1 LIEQHIKYKFS
12 RMKTEKFNYDL
23 PEYLIAQYPP
33 ANRTDARLLVA
44 VSGIEHEIFQNIA
57 QYFQPNDL
65 LVLNQTSVIPAR
77 LYGEKS
83 TGGKVEILLERLLGN
98 NQTLVQVKS
107 SRSPKEGHELVFKL
121 GENEFN
127 AKLIGRKENFFILEW
142 SSDPETIFQTHG
154 HIPLPPYMT
163 RAPKQIDTERYET
176 VYANQK
182 HKESVAAPTAGMHFD
197 NQLLDEIKNKGIDIG
212 YVNLQVGAGTFQP
225 VKTEMITNHQIHKEL
240 IEVDSVL
247 IEQVKQTKASGGK
260 IIAVG
265 TTSVRALET
274 ACQEDYQPFKG
285 ETQLFIYPGYE
296 FKVVDLM
303 ITNFH
308 LPKSSLLI
316 LVAAFIGYEKMI
328 DLYQLAIEK
337 EYRFLSY
344 GDAMLLKKNEI

>member
-1 LIEQHIKYKFS
+1 
-12 RMKTEKFNYDL
+12 MKTEKFNYDL
-23 PEYLIAQYPP
+23 PEHLIAQYPLE
-33 ANRTDARLLVA
+33 NRVDSRLLTCID
-44 VSGIEHEIFQNIA
+44 GIEHKNFQDMVSYI
-57 QYFQPNDL
+57 QHGDL
-65 LVLNQTSVIPAR
+65 LVVNKTSVIPAR
-77 LYGEKS
+77 LFGEKS
-83 TGGKVEILLERLLGN
+83 TGGKVEIFLERFLSDH
-98 NQTLVQVKS
+98 QTLVQIKS
-107 SRSPKEGHELVFKL
+107 SRTPKENTQLVFSFE
-121 GENEFN
+121 GEQFFATVE
-127 AKLIGRKENFFILEW
+127 GRQDNFFILDW
-142 SSDPETIFQTHG
+142 QQDPQNIFQLHG
-154 HIPLPPYMT
+154 EIPLPPYMH
-163 RAPKQIDTERYET
+163 RSAEKIDEERYET
-176 VYANQK
+176 VYADSEK
-182 HKESVAAPTAGMHFD
+182 RESVAAPTAGIHFD
-197 NQLLDEIKNKGIDIG
+197 KQLLDEIKNKGIDIG

-225 VKTEMITNHQIHKEL
+225 VKTEMITDHQIHKEL

-247 IEQVKQTKASGGK
+247 IEQVKQTKARGGQ

>member
-1 LIEQHIKYKFS
+1 
-12 RMKTEKFNYDL
+12 MKTEKFNYDL

-44 VSGIEHEIFQNIA
+44 VSGIEHEIFQNIT

-83 TGGKVEILLERLLGN
+83 TGGKVEIFLERFLSDH
-98 NQTLVQVKS
+98 QTLVQIKS
-107 SRSPKEGHELVFKL
+107 SRTPKENTQLVFSFE
-121 GENEFN
+121 GEQFFATVE
-127 AKLIGRKENFFILEW
+127 GRQDNFFILDW
-142 SSDPETIFQTHG
+142 QQDPQNIFQLHG
-154 HIPLPPYMT
+154 EIPLPPYMH
-163 RAPKQIDTERYET
+163 RSAEKIDEERYET
-176 VYANQK
+176 VYADSEK
-182 HKESVAAPTAGMHFD
+182 RESVAAPTAGIHFD
-197 NQLLDEIKNKGIDIG
+197 KQLLDEIKNKGIDIG

-225 VKTEMITNHQIHKEL
+225 VKTEMITDHQIHKEL

-247 IEQVKQTKASGGK
+247 IEQVKQTKARGGQ

-274 ACQEDYQPFKG
+274 ACQEDYRPFKG

>member
-1 LIEQHIKYKFS
+1 
-12 RMKTEKFNYDL
+12 MKTEKFNYDL
-23 PEYLIAQYPP
+23 PEHLIAQYPLE
-33 ANRTDARLLVA
+33 NRVDSRLLTCID
-44 VSGIEHEIFQNIA
+44 GIEHKNFQDMVSYI
-57 QYFQPNDL
+57 QHGDL
-65 LVLNQTSVIPAR
+65 LVVNKTSVIPAR
-77 LYGEKS
+77 LFGEKS
-83 TGGKVEILLERLLGN
+83 TGGKVEIFLERFLSDH
-98 NQTLVQVKS
+98 QTLVQIKS
-107 SRSPKEGHELVFKL
+107 SRTPKENTQLVFSFE
-121 GENEFN
+121 GEQFFATVE
-127 AKLIGRKENFFILEW
+127 GRQDNFFILDW
-142 SSDPETIFQTHG
+142 QQDPQNIFQLHG
-154 HIPLPPYMT
+154 EIPLPPYMH
-163 RAPKQIDTERYET
+163 RSAEKIDEERYET
-176 VYANQK
+176 VYADSEK
-182 HKESVAAPTAGMHFD
+182 RESVAAPTAGIHFD
-197 NQLLDEIKNKGIDIG
+197 KQLLDEIKNKGIDIG

-225 VKTEMITNHQIHKEL
+225 VKTEMITDHQIHKEL

-247 IEQVKQTKASGGK
+247 IEQVKQTKARGGQ

-274 ACQEDYQPFKG
+274 ACQEDYRPFKG
-285 ETQLFIYPGYE
+285 QTQLFIYPGYE

>member
-1 LIEQHIKYKFS
+1 
-12 RMKTEKFNYDL
+12 MKTEKFNYDL
-23 PEYLIAQYPP
+23 PEYLIAQYPLE
-33 ANRTDARLLVA
+33 NRVDSRLLTCID
-44 VSGIEHEIFQNIA
+44 GIEHKNFQDMVSYI
-57 QYFQPNDL
+57 QHGDL
-65 LVLNQTSVIPAR
+65 LVVNKTSVIPAR
-77 LYGEKS
+77 LFGEKS
-83 TGGKVEILLERLLGN
+83 TGGKVEIFLERFLSDH
-98 NQTLVQVKS
+98 QTLVQIKS
-107 SRSPKEGHELVFKL
+107 SRTPKENTQLVFSFE
-121 GENEFN
+121 GEQFFATVE
-127 AKLIGRKENFFILEW
+127 GRQDNFFILDW
-142 SSDPETIFQTHG
+142 QQDPQNIFQLHG
-154 HIPLPPYMT
+154 EIPLPPYMH
-163 RAPKQIDTERYET
+163 RSAEKIDEERYET
-176 VYANQK
+176 VYADSEK
-182 HKESVAAPTAGMHFD
+182 RESVAAPTAGIHFD
-197 NQLLDEIKNKGIDIG
+197 KQLLDEIKNKGIDIG

-225 VKTEMITNHQIHKEL
+225 VKTEMINDHQIHKEL

-247 IEQVKQTKASGGK
+247 IEQVKQTKARGGQ

-274 ACQEDYQPFKG
+274 ACQEDYRPFKG

>member
-1 LIEQHIKYKFS
+1 
-12 RMKTEKFNYDL
+12 MKTEKFNYDL
-23 PEYLIAQYPP
+23 PEHLIAQYPLE
-33 ANRTDARLLVA
+33 NRVDSRLLTCID
-44 VSGIEHEIFQNIA
+44 GIEHKNFQDMVSYI
-57 QYFQPNDL
+57 QHGDL
-65 LVLNQTSVIPAR
+65 LVVNKTSVIPAR
-77 LYGEKS
+77 LFGEKS
-83 TGGKVEILLERLLGN
+83 TGGKVEIFLERFLSDH
-98 NQTLVQVKS
+98 QTLVQIKS
-107 SRSPKEGHELVFKL
+107 SRTPKENTQLVFSFE
-121 GENEFN
+121 GEQFFATVE
-127 AKLIGRKENFFILEW
+127 GRQDNFFILDW
-142 SSDPETIFQTHG
+142 QQDPQNIFQLHG
-154 HIPLPPYMT
+154 EIPLPPYMH
-163 RAPKQIDTERYET
+163 RSAEKIDEERYET
-176 VYANQK
+176 VYADSEK
-182 HKESVAAPTAGMHFD
+182 RESVAAPTAGIHFD
-197 NQLLDEIKNKGIDIG
+197 KQLLDEIKNKGIDIG

-225 VKTEMITNHQIHKEL
+225 VKTEMITDHQIHKEL

-247 IEQVKQTKASGGK
+247 IEQVKQTKARGGQ

-274 ACQEDYQPFKG
+274 ACQEDYRPFKG